1 LPFGDDLEPPF
12 NILIVDDEAEAAG
25 RIADALK
32 RNGMHAAAVRND
44 TSIRK
49 MLKHRDFDLLI
60 VSGDAS
66 SALCR
71 SVRSYS
77 LIPIMLLVTT
87 YDDAVVVDGL
97 EAGADDCL
105 PRTATTREMLARA
118 RALIRRATHTRGI
131 ASGSQSS
138 MTFRGWR
145 IDPLTRRLWN
155 PAGVI
160 VPLTGAE
167 FDLLLA
173 FCRNPGVVVTRRQ
186 LLASMHIGRASPV
199 ERSIDVHVS
208 RLRRKID
215 RDSVNPLISTVRL
228 GGYILSATV
237 VVKPP
242 E

>member
-1 LPFGDDLEPPF
+1 
-12 NILIVDDEAEAAG
+12 
-25 RIADALK
+25 
-32 RNGMHAAAVRND
+32 
-44 TSIRK
+44 
-49 MLKHRDFDLLI
+49 
-60 VSGDAS
+60 
-66 SALCR
+66 
-71 SVRSYS
+71 
-77 LIPIMLLVTT
+77 
-87 YDDAVVVDGL
+87 
-97 EAGADDCL
+97 
-105 PRTATTREMLARA
+105 
-118 RALIRRATHTRGI
+118 
-131 ASGSQSS
+131 

-173 FCRNPGVVVTRRQ
+173 FCRNPGVVLTRRQ